1 MQGCSAHAAPPWG
14 GQGTYHRRQ
23 TFQAFSGRVWKVNLP
38 WRGSRASE
46 SPSPQVV
53 LWEIAKG
60 MRSSPTPLRQLAD
73 FILFAVFGRLQNPE
87 SRLLLFPWS
96 GDSYLKTSFSLPTSG
111 LALFREH
118 FRKKS
123 SLLVWPDR

>member
-1 MQGCSAHAAPPWG
+1 MS
-14 GQGTYHRRQ
+14 QGTYHRRQ
-23 TFQAFSGRVWKVNLP
+23 TLQAFSGRVWKVNLP

-60 MRSSPTPLRQLAD
+60 MCSSPTPLRQLAD
-73 FILFAVFGRLQNPE
+73 FILFAVFVRLQNPE

-111 LALFREH
+111 LALFRE
-118 FRKKS
+118 
-123 SLLVWPDR
+123 